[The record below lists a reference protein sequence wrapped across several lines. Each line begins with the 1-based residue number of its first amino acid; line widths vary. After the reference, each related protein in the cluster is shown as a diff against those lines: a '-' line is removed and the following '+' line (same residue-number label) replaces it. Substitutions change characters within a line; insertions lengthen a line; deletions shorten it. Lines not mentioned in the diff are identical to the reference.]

1 MRIARR
7 SEGAK
12 LLAGWDAGTRT
23 SNPAL
28 TTQALAPKPLHQGG
42 LVLVATWSQLEG
54 RGGELI
60 VVPLTR
66 KLLQP
71 LVRAEA
77 SGIYSPEEQS
87 GQLSR

>member
-1 MRIARR
+1 MRTARR

-12 LLAGWDAGTRT
+12 LLAGWDAVKHT

-28 TTQALAPKPLHQGG
+28 TTQALAPKPLHQEG

-66 KLLQP
+66 KLLQL
-71 LVRAEA
+71 LVKTQAL
-77 SGIYSPEEQS
+77 GTYSPAEQL

>member
-12 LLAGWDAGTRT
+12 LLAGWDAGTHM

-28 TTQALAPKPLHQGG
+28 TAQALVPKPPHQGG

-71 LVRAEA
+71 LVRAQA
-77 SGIYSPEEQS
+77 LGTYSPAEQL

>member
-7 SEGAK
+7 SGGAK
-12 LLAGWDAGTRT
+12 LLAGWDARTRK

-28 TTQALAPKPLHQGG
+28 TAQALAPKPPHLGG

-66 KLLQP
+66 ELLQL
-71 LVRAEA
+71 LVKTQALDT
-77 SGIYSPEEQS
+77 YSPAEQL